1 MTPASSRLRKIVL
14 HLARQKGF
22 PEGSARHGYD
32 FVAPLDEAG
41 KIDAAAWREVRAA
54 CIVHRFWA
62 DEPVMRG
69 LLVHKPGGRAGA
81 TWAFDYDRGSDDDD
95 EAGFRFGDHAFNTGE
110 YVSVRDEDGELHAFR
125 VVSVGG
131 V

>member
-22 PEGSARHGYD
+22 PEGSSRHGYD
-32 FVAPLDEAG
+32 FVAPLDESG
-41 KIDAAAWREVRAA
+41 KIDPAAWRDVRTA

-95 EAGFRFGDHAFNTGE
+95 EAGFRFGDHVFAPGE
-110 YVSVRDEDGELHAFR
+110 YVSVRDEDGELRAFR
-125 VVSVGG
+125 VASVGR